1 MKTVFSKPRSPQ
13 SFAVRLTR
21 SLTALIRQPDGHEVL
36 TQLAPGFV
44 VLVVADPDSI
54 GLVTV
59 RDAQGQEYRL
69 FLIDVKARG
78 ERLIVQAA

>member
-1 MKTVFSKPRSPQ
+1 MLSNSRSSQ

-21 SLTALIRQPDGHEVL
+21 SLPAIIRQPDGHQVL
-36 TQLAPGFV
+36 TQLASGFV
-44 VLVVADPDSI
+44 VLVAPDPDSI

-69 FLIDVKARG
+69 FLVDVEARG
-78 ERLIVQAA
+78 ERLVLQAA